1 MGMANMTKIVGV
13 IHKQCFVFWI
23 KKVYECSDK
32 QIFYRITIEC
42 IIFSMN
48 SCSSHTITVQLLN
61 MEMIFDNS

>member
-1 MGMANMTKIVGV
+1 MANMTKIVGV

-48 SCSSHTITVQLLN
+48 SCQFTYNYCSIIKHGNDIW
-61 MEMIFDNS
+61 